1 VTADALDIRARR
13 QLGIASLG
21 EEQRRAISASADGRD
36 VLVVLPTGAG
46 KSAIYQLTGEL
57 RAGVTLVV
65 SPLLALQSDQLAHIE
80 ESGLSH
86 AAALNSLVGAREF
99 RRTLARAE
107 RGEIEFVFV
116 APEQL
121 VKRDVVDAL
130 RAARPSLFVVDEA
143 HCISA
148 WGHDFRPDYL
158 RLGDIARAFDRPPI
172 LALTATAAPPVRDEI
187 AARLGMDNP
196 LFVTGTFDR
205 PEIELQVDRVAHRDR
220 KQERVVAEV
229 LDLEGTGIVYVA
241 TRRSATS
248 VGAALQQAG
257 VAAETYHGA
266 LGRKQR
272 TAVHERFLDG
282 AIRVV
287 VATNAFGMGI
297 DKPDVRFV
305 VHHDLPAS
313 LDAYY
318 QEIGRAGR
326 DGKPARATLLY
337 EPGDV
342 GLQKYWTGG
351 ATDAAVL
358 ARVLDHVARASLP
371 VTPTS
376 IATALDLSRRQ
387 VAGVLNSCSSAGVVR
402 LDSRGRVTGCEAD
415 ARDALATT
423 LEHEESRVRVE
434 RSRLEMMQAYAE
446 SSWCRRAMLLGY
458 YGERFVPPCGRCDNC
473 TAGAVATAEPSEHTV
488 GERVVHP
495 EWDTGTVMIAA
506 PDRVVVFFDSVGYRM
521 LASELVR
528 ANGLLR
534 PARPHAAVASE

>member
-1 VTADALDIRARR
+1 VTADSLDIRARR
-13 QLGIASLG
+13 QLGIAELAD
-21 EEQRRAISASADGRD
+21 EQRRAIAASAEGRD

-57 RAGVTLVV
+57 RTGVTLVV

-121 VKRDVVDAL
+121 VKGDVVDAL

-158 RLGDIARAFDRPPI
+158 RLGDVARAFGRPPI

-187 AARLGMDNP
+187 ATRLGMDDP

-205 PEIELQVDRVAHRDR
+205 PEIELRVERVAHRDR
-220 KQERVVAEV
+220 KQDRVVAEV
-229 LDLEGTGIVYVA
+229 LDRDGTGIVYVA
-241 TRRSATS
+241 TRRTATAL
-248 VGAALQQAG
+248 GTALQHEG

-272 TAVHERFLDG
+272 AGVHERFLDG
-282 AIRVV
+282 STRVV

-326 DGKPARATLLY
+326 DGEPACATLLY

-351 ATDAAVL
+351 QADAGVL
-358 ARVLDHVARASLP
+358 ARVLDRVIRGSLP
-371 VTPTS
+371 
-376 IATALDLSRRQ
+376 ATATAIAADLEMSRRQ
-387 VAGVLNSCSSAGVVR
+387 VAAVLNSCSSAGVVR
-402 LDSRGRVTGCEAD
+402 LDSRGRVTGCMPD
-415 ARDALATT
+415 AHEGLTTT
-423 LEHEESRVRVE
+423 LEHDDARTRVE

-458 YGERFVPPCGRCDNC
+458 YGEPFVPPCGRCDNC
-473 TAGAVATAEPSEHTV
+473 VVGSTDAADGARSEHSV

-495 EWDTGTVMIAA
+495 EWGRGTIMIAA
-506 PDRVVVFFDSVGYRM
+506 PDRIVVFFDAVGYRM
-521 LASELVR
+521 LSTQLVEQHQ
-528 ANGLLR
+528 LLER
-534 PARPHAAVASE
+534 VAPSA